1 MANEAKSKI
10 GFWTGIKHEFSKI
23 TWPTI
28 NQVSRESVAV
38 VVTSVITA
46 AIIVVVDLLVHY
58 GLNFLVNFNLK

>member
-1 MANEAKSKI
+1 MANESKSKT

-23 TWPTI
+23 TWPSI

-46 AIIVVVDLLVHY
+46 AIIVAVDFVVHF

>member
-1 MANEAKSKI
+1 MNQSPRPVFGQES
-10 GFWTGIKHEFSKI
+10 
-23 TWPTI
+23 I

-46 AIIVVVDLLVHY
+46 AIIVAVDFVVHF